1 MKDFEEQ
8 FKVVEGLILENSFGV
23 VKSEDDVVINVTIGY
38 TSKDNYGWFEIYD
51 ENTGGDDWY
60 AEGGLWFGGLELTGA
75 FVDESNECEEKA
87 IKGNLFLSVVKRICS
102 ADLEL

>member
-38 TSKDNYGWFEIYD
+38 KSKDNYGWFEIYD

-60 AEGGLWFGGLELTGA
+60 AEGGLWFGGLELTDYDGVFA
-75 FVDESNECEEKA
+75 LPSFVLDYLEKKGFDVEEM
-87 IKGNLFLSVVKRICS
+87 R
-102 ADLEL
+102 

>member
-1 MKDFEEQ
+1 MNDFKEQ

-51 ENTGGDDWY
+51 ENTGGNDWY
-60 AEGGLWFGGLELTGA
+60 AEGGLWFSGNRLSDYDGVFALPHFVLDCLE
-75 FVDESNECEEKA
+75 K
-87 IKGNLFLSVVKRICS
+87 KGFDVKEMR
-102 ADLEL
+102 